1 MLDKETDFTHMFI
14 LSVFNIHM
22 RSQYVAYFVHSFIV
36 YKIFI
41 GQLVFFLI
49 LQKLILLFYLPV
61 PVYNTIV
68 KYVPKAVKVY
78 VPKEKI
84 VEVPVHHHTEK
95 VIEVPVPGPASKSS
109 HLFSWDSGFR
119 GSLL

>member
-1 MLDKETDFTHMFI
+1 MCSQHFTY
-14 LSVFNIHM
+14 L
-22 RSQYVAYFVHSFIV
+22 VHSFIV
-36 YKIFI
+36 YTIFI
-41 GQLVFFLI
+41 GQLGFFLI
-49 LQKLILLFYLPV
+49 LLQKLILLFYLPV

-109 HLFSWDSGFR
+109 HLFLWDSGFR
-119 GSLL
+119 GILL